1 MNGIIFIINVFSGQS
16 ETIAGTS
23 GAKASVHE
31 ESPGS
36 TGQGAGQFPVKAT
49 LRKVQQKRKPPARV
63 RMKRRGKSSP
73 AVWRHTG
80 LVNPIRSNVVERH
93 IVVREP

>member
-1 MNGIIFIINVFSGQS
+1 MFSGQS

-36 TGQGAGQFPVKAT
+36 EGQGAGQFPVKAT

-73 AVWRHTG
+73 ALWRLSG
-80 LVNPIRSNVVERH
+80 LVNPIRSNVEETGLT
-93 IVVREP
+93 VVRGPEETA

>member
-1 MNGIIFIINVFSGQS
+1 MSGFIFRISVFSGQS

-49 LRKVQQKRKPPARV
+49 LRKVQQKRKPPL
-63 RMKRRGKSSP
+63 RGKDEK
-73 AVWRHTG
+73 AR
-80 LVNPIRSNVVERH
+80 
-93 IVVREP
+93 

>member
-1 MNGIIFIINVFSGQS
+1 MNGIIFIISVFSGQS

-49 LRKVQQKRKPPARV
+49 LRKVQQKRKPPLCGKDEKAR
-63 RMKRRGKSSP
+63 
-73 AVWRHTG
+73 
-80 LVNPIRSNVVERH
+80 
-93 IVVREP
+93 

>member
-36 TGQGAGQFPVKAT
+36 IGQGAGQFPVKAT
-49 LRKVQQKRKPPARV
+49 LRKVQQKRKPPL
-63 RMKRRGKSSP
+63 RGKDEK
-73 AVWRHTG
+73 AR
-80 LVNPIRSNVVERH
+80 
-93 IVVREP
+93 